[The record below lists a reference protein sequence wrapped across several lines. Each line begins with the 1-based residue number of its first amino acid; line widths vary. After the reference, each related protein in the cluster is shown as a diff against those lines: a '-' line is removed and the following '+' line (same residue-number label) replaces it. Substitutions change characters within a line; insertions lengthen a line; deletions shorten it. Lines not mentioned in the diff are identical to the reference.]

1 MQTILTYLILLLTGV
16 LISFSGFSQTPYQ
29 KGMQKGLDLWIA
41 EKPNEAVN
49 LFERIATA
57 EPNEW
62 LPSYYA
68 SYITIIDCFG
78 EKDEAKLKAQMEKAL
93 QFMNDAKTINKE
105 EVELLILDALWH
117 TVWVAHDGTIYGMK
131 YGGKID
137 VMYQQALVLE
147 ANNPRVILNKA
158 EWDIGGAKFFGQ
170 PIEPYCNQIQKS
182 IDLFKDYQPRK
193 EFYPSGGI
201 ERAKNS
207 LKENC
212 N

>member
-1 MQTILTYLILLLTGV
+1 MKYIITLLLV
-16 LISFSGFSQTPYQ
+16 LFSFSGFSQTPYQ
-29 KGMQKGLDLWIA
+29 KGMQKGLDLWKA
-41 EKPNEAVN
+41 EKPTDAVN

-62 LPSYYA
+62 LPSYYV
-68 SYITIIDCFG
+68 SYITIIDCFR
-78 EKDEAKLKAQMEKAL
+78 EKDEAKLKAQMDKAQ
-93 QFMNDAKTINKE
+93 QFLNDAKMINKE
-105 EVELLILDALWH
+105 EVELLILNALWH
-117 TVWVAHDGTIYGMK
+117 TVWVAHDGTTYGMK
-131 YGGKID
+131 YGGKIAG
-137 VMYQQALVLE
+137 MYQEALALE
-147 ANNPRVILNKA
+147 PNNPRVILNKA

-193 EFYPSGGI
+193 EFYPSGGA
-201 ERAKNS
+201 ERAKYL

>member
-1 MQTILTYLILLLTGV
+1 MKNIITLLLV
-16 LISFSGFSQTPYQ
+16 LLSFSGYSQTPYQ
-29 KGMQKGLDLWIA
+29 KGMQKGMDLWKA

-49 LFERIATA
+49 LFERIAKA
-57 EPNEW
+57 ESNEW

-78 EKDEAKLKAQMEKAL
+78 EKDETKLKAQMEKAL
-93 QFMNDAKTINKE
+93 QFMNDAKSINKE
-105 EVELLILDALWH
+105 DVELLILDALWH
-117 TVWVAHDGTIYGMK
+117 TVWVAHDGTTYGMK
-131 YGGKID
+131 YGGK
-137 VMYQQALVLE
+137 VTAMYQEALTLE
-147 ANNPRVILNKA
+147 PNNPRVILNKA

-182 IDLFKDYQPRK
+182 IDLFEDYQPTK
-193 EFYPSGGI
+193 EFYPSGGVN
-201 ERAKNS
+201 RAKEV

>member
-1 MQTILTYLILLLTGV
+1 
-16 LISFSGFSQTPYQ
+16 
-29 KGMQKGLDLWIA
+29 
-41 EKPNEAVN
+41 
-49 LFERIATA
+49 
-57 EPNEW
+57 
-62 LPSYYA
+62 
-68 SYITIIDCFG
+68 
-78 EKDEAKLKAQMEKAL
+78 
-93 QFMNDAKTINKE
+93 
-105 EVELLILDALWH
+105 
-117 TVWVAHDGTIYGMK
+117 MK

-137 VMYQQALVLE
+137 GMYQQALVLE